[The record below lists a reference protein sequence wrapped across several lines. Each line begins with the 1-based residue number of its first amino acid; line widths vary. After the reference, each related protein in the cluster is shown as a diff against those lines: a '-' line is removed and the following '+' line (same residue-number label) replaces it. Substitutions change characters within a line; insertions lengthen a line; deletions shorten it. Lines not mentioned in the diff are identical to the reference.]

1 MDRKTPRNTKRNII
15 CFEPTG
21 HLASMLACELRGKP
35 RGHRTNLIE
44 LALVNHLRA
53 KYPKMAANHDAVKAE
68 K

>member
-1 MDRKTPRNTKRNII
+1 MERKTKRPTKRTII
-15 CFEPTG
+15 SFEPTG
-21 HLASMLACELRGKP
+21 HLAQMISCELRGKG